1 MKLKS
6 TILVAAVGF
15 ALGLRG
21 EMQLDDNE
29 KFLQRLRGLQV
40 PETSSGEQNPTIDPE
55 PEKASLLDRETVPE
69 EDTITFFNGDVV
81 NGNIISLVPDDGLR
95 FYYAEAAD
103 EITFSLANMA
113 SVKFARIETDE
124 LDSPYRLTLVNGNVI
139 SGQTLTFSGDEFI
152 LKTNAAGTISIKREN
167 VASIAMKDALSNLDF
182 HYRVLPWNGKTV
194 GVAAETKKDRV
205 VLNRG
210 EFLAGTVE
218 SIDDAQVKLAT
229 ESGVVDILLTQV
241 LRIQLKTEGWAQ
253 VDDIPGAYLLTL
265 VNGDKLNLKI
275 KKYDASGFVG
285 ENDVLG
291 EVRVAKNSLSGLKHQ
306 VEPYR

>member
-1 MKLKS
+1 MKFKS
-6 TILVAAVGF
+6 IILIAIVGF
-15 ALGLRG
+15 AFGARG
-21 EMQLDDNE
+21 QVQVRPQIFQAVNGKLNVATAAESVAESEPKGVTAQEEAAPTANE
-29 KFLQRLRGLQV
+29 DQIR
-40 PETSSGEQNPTIDPE
+40 
-55 PEKASLLDRETVPE
+55 
-69 EDTITFFNGDVV
+69 FFNENVLNGSVV
-81 NGNIISLVPDDGLR
+81 SLVPGDGLR
-95 FYYAEAAD
+95 FKSPEAAD

-194 GVAAETKKDRV
+194 GVGAETKKDRV